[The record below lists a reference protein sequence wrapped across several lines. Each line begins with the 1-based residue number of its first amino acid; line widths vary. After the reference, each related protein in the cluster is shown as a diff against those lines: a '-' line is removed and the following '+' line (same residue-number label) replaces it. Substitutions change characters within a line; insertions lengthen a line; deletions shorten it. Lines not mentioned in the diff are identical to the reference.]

1 MTTEVWDPSASNSD
15 QPYAIE
21 QSFLRKIILKID
33 PDNLDSLNNFL
44 TEKER
49 ETHRPIMIKDKEAWF
64 SAADNFSDE
73 ELIALIQFFTLAET
87 HYANWS
93 AEEKSPVIWLTKLL
107 KKRKKPLD
115 KELLKWIKNNNNN
128 KFLPFGAL

>member
-1 MTTEVWDPSASNSD
+1 MTTEVWDPSANNSD
-15 QPYAIE
+15 KSYTIE
-21 QSFLRKIILKID
+21 QNFLRKIILKID
-33 PDNLDSLNNFL
+33 PDNLDSLNSFL

-49 ETHRPIMIKDKEAWF
+49 EIHRPIMLIDKETWF
-64 SAADNFSDE
+64 STADNFTDE
-73 ELIALIQFFTLAET
+73 ELITLIQFFTLAEM
-87 HYANWS
+87 HYTNWS

-107 KKRKKPLD
+107 KKRKKSLD